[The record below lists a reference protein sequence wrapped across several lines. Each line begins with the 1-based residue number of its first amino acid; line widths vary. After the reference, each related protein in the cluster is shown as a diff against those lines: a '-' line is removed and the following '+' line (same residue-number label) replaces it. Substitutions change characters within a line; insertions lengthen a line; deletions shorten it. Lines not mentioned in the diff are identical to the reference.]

1 MPHADIKFTTDL
13 DIDAKTLMSDIE
25 EIILQLDPN
34 SGVCKGRVIRIDEY
48 HHSHLNIELR
58 MFASKERDVEF
69 SNQLISRVDQKAKL
83 LMKSAAHV
91 TVKLEF
97 SPVTYLTGFHDP
109 KITAE

>member
-1 MPHADIKFTTDL
+1 MPHADIKCTTDL
-13 DIDAKTLMSDIE
+13 DIDVKTLMSDIE
-25 EIILQLDPN
+25 KIIMQLDPN

-58 MFASKERDVEF
+58 MFASKERNVEF
-69 SNQLISRVDQKAKL
+69 SNELISKVYQKAKL

-97 SPVTYLTGFHDP
+97 SPLTYLTGFHDP
-109 KITAE
+109 KITVD

>member
-1 MPHADIKFTTDL
+1 LPHADIKCTTDL
-13 DIDAKTLMSDIE
+13 DIDVKTLMLDIE

-69 SNQLISRVDQKAKL
+69 SNQLVSKVDQKAKL
-83 LMKSAAHV
+83 LMKSAGHV

-97 SPVTYLTGFHDP
+97 SPVTYLTGFHEP
-109 KITAE
+109 KITVE

>member
-1 MPHADIKFTTDL
+1 MPHADIKCTTDV
-13 DIDAKTLMSDIE
+13 DIDAKTLMLDIE

-91 TVKLEF
+91 TVKLDF
-97 SPVTYLTGFHDP
+97 SPVTYLTGFHNP
-109 KITAE
+109 KLTAG

>member
-1 MPHADIKFTTDL
+1 
-13 DIDAKTLMSDIE
+13 
-25 EIILQLDPN
+25 
-34 SGVCKGRVIRIDEY
+34 
-48 HHSHLNIELR
+48 

-69 SNQLISRVDQKAKL
+69 STQLISRVDQKAKS

-109 KITAE
+109 KIIAE

>member
-1 MPHADIKFTTDL
+1 MPHADIKCTTDL
-13 DIDAKTLMSDIE
+13 DIDVKTLMLDIE

-69 SNQLISRVDQKAKL
+69 SNQLVSKVDQKAKL
-83 LMKSAAHV
+83 LMKSAGHV

-97 SPVTYLTGFHDP
+97 SPVTYLTGFHEP
-109 KITAE
+109 KITVE

>member
-1 MPHADIKFTTDL
+1 MPHADIKCTTDV

-48 HHSHLNIELR
+48 HHSHVNIELR
-58 MFASKERDVEF
+58 MFASKERDVDF

-97 SPVTYLTGFHDP
+97 SPVTYLTGFHNP
-109 KITAE
+109 KSTAE

>member
-1 MPHADIKFTTDL
+1 
-13 DIDAKTLMSDIE
+13 
-25 EIILQLDPN
+25 
-34 SGVCKGRVIRIDEY
+34 
-48 HHSHLNIELR
+48 

-97 SPVTYLTGFHDP
+97 SPVTYVTGFHNP
-109 KITAE
+109 KSTAE